1 LGRWTRR
8 QLLDAGLLAAT
19 GAALP
24 CCHMGWL
31 RPPPFSPSLPRRTP
45 WPEANAILDATALPA
60 IPDAVFAVSG
70 FGAKGDGR
78 SDAAAAVQAAIDTC
92 AGAGGGHVTVPAGR
106 WLVGALRLRSRVDLH
121 LEAGATLLFS
131 DAPAKYPPVRTRFEG
146 IECVNRSPM
155 IYADRESDVALT
167 GEGTLDASRAAS
179 WNQGGDREGVLEPLV
194 ARGVQPAQRDV
205 TGRLRTSMVQPHRC
219 ARVLVQGVK
228 LVGAQFWQLHPVLCR
243 DVTIEGV
250 TTSGGG
256 PNTDACDPESCERV
270 VIRQCSL
277 PSGDDNVALKSGR
290 DADGRRVGAPCRDVV
305 VMNCQA
311 EGRFGFLTLGSEL
324 TGGIENVYA
333 HNLWTYGRGVA
344 RALWIKSNSRRGGA
358 VRNVRVDSFRGVR
371 LGSAVMRATMRYGGQ
386 TGEWPPSLDGIE
398 LSRFEVTGAL
408 RVLDLEGLPANP
420 IGRVRLAD
428 SRFTD
433 ILDPVNR
440 LVDAPA
446 VVLENVV
453 VG

>member
-1 LGRWTRR
+1 MGRWTRR
-8 QLLDAGLLAAT
+8 RLLDAALLAAAS
-19 GAALP
+19 AALP
-24 CCHMGWL
+24 RCHLSWL
-31 RPPPFSPSLPRRTP
+31 RPPPFPPDLPPRTP
-45 WPEANAILDATALPA
+45 WPEANAILDGTALPA
-60 IPDAVFAVSG
+60 IPDAVFAVTG

-78 SDAAAAVQAAIDTC
+78 NDEAAAVQAAIDAC
-92 AGAGGGHVTVPAGR
+92 AGAGGGRVAVPAGR

-121 LEAGATLLFS
+121 LEAGAALLFS
-131 DAPAKYPPVRTRFEG
+131 DDPAKYPPVRTRFEG

-155 IYADRESDVALT
+155 IYADGESDVALT

-194 ARGVQPAQRDV
+194 ARGVPPEGRDG

-256 PNTDACDPESCERV
+256 PNTDACDPDSCERV
-270 VIRQCSL
+270 VIRHCSL

-333 HNLWTYGRGVA
+333 YNLWTYGRGVGS
-344 RALWIKSNSRRGGA
+344 ALWIKSNSRRGGA
-358 VRNVRVDSFRGVR
+358 VRNVRVDSFRGQR
-371 LGSAVMRATMRYGGQ
+371 LGGAVVRATMSYFGQ
-386 TGEWPPSLDGIE
+386 TGAWPPSFEGIE
-398 LSRFEVTGAL
+398 LTRLDVAGAT
-408 RVLDLEGLPANP
+408 RVLDLDGLPANP

-428 SRFTD
+428 SRFAG

-446 VVLENVV
+446 VVLQNVV